1 VGCSC
6 KSHRFGRDDARLGS
20 QDVGISG
27 HQSMKRL
34 SLYHSFCF
42 SRARLLGL
50 FAKCAFRATLLGWSG
65 RDPLGIA
72 WNRTDLGLRSIS
84 AGRKLAT
91 SKTPEF
97 AQPRRQTPTIQRGKH
112 KPGSGTVPK
121 PPQKPPPRGVP
132 SCRGSGTVPG
142 FAIKTPPQRGRMRS
156 FFAS

>member
-1 VGCSC
+1 MGCSC

-121 PPQKPPPRGVP
+121 LPQKTTPR
-132 SCRGSGTVPG
+132 RGLQLSRFRDCPR
-142 FAIKTPPQRGRMRS
+142 FRDKNTPVEG
-156 FFAS
+156 ASEILFR

>member
-50 FAKCAFRATLLGWSG
+50 FAKCALRSTLLGWSG

-91 SKTPEF
+91 SKTGEF
-97 AQPRRQTPTIQRGKH
+97 AQPQR
-112 KPGSGTVPK
+112 
-121 PPQKPPPRGVP
+121 QKP
-132 SCRGSGTVPG
+132 T
-142 FAIKTPPQRGRMRS
+142 FQRGRVQDRFRDCPQS
-156 FFAS
+156 TPESTIWRGSPRVWFRDCPQSTPESTT